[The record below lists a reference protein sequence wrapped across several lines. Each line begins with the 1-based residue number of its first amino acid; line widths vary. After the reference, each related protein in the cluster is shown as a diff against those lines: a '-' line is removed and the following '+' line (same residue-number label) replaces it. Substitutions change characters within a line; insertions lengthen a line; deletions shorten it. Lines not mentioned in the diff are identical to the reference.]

1 MMQSII
7 EVMQSQLWFYL
18 TTIGLISL
26 CIGSFLN
33 VVIYRLP
40 LMMQREW
47 QSECRILL
55 DDELKKN
62 NSNSDSSKPGNS
74 KPDSSNPN
82 INEPFNLVKPNS
94 TCPKCKTAIKPW
106 QNIPIISWL
115 MLKGKCASCSNPIS
129 ARYPAVELITALLSL
144 IVAYSFGATEQALL
158 YIFVTWILVALTFID
173 IDHMLLPDQLTLPL
187 VWLALIASVMGCTIT
202 PTDAI
207 IGAACGYL
215 SLWSVFWLFKLLTG
229 KEGMGYGDFKL
240 LAVFGALLG
249 WQSLLTIILLS
260 SVVGAII
267 GIALLS
273 IQGKD
278 KATPIPFGP
287 YLAIAGWIT
296 MLWGNQIQG
305 AYFNLIGY

>member
-1 MMQSII
+1 MQSII

-18 TTIGLISL
+18 TTVGLVSL
-26 CIGSFLN
+26 CVGSFLN

-47 QSECRILL
+47 QSECRLLL
-55 DDELKKN
+55 DDELNTNQTKPKN
-62 NSNSDSSKPGNS
+62 TS
-74 KPDSSNPN
+74 
-82 INEPFNLVKPNS
+82 EHFNLVKPNS

-115 MLKGKCASCSNPIS
+115 ILKGKCASCSNPIS
-129 ARYPAVELITALLSL
+129 IRYPAIEAVTALLSL
-144 IVAYSFGATEQALL
+144 VVAYTFGATEQALL
-158 YIFVTWILVALTFID
+158 YIVITWALVALTFID

-187 VWLALIASVMGCTIT
+187 VWLALIAAVAGITIT
-202 PTDAI
+202 PSDAI
-207 IGAACGYL
+207 MGAAFGYL

-240 LAVFGALLG
+240 LALFGALLG

-296 MLWGNQIQG
+296 LLWGNQLQS

>member
-1 MMQSII
+1 MQSII

-18 TTIGLISL
+18 TTVGLISL

-47 QSECRILL
+47 QSECRLL
-55 DDELKKN
+55 LEDELTGN
-62 NSNSDSSKPGNS
+62 KP
-74 KPDSSNPN
+74 KQAN
-82 INEPFNLVKPNS
+82 ISEPFNLVKPNS

-115 MLKGKCASCSNPIS
+115 ALKGKCASCSNPIS
-129 ARYPAVELITALLSL
+129 ARYPAVELITAILSL
-144 IVAYSFGATEQALL
+144 VVAYSFGATEQALL

-187 VWLALIASVMGCTIT
+187 VWLALIASVLGYTIT

-287 YLAIAGWIT
+287 YLAIAGWIA

>member
-1 MMQSII
+1 MQSII

-18 TTIGLISL
+18 TTVGLVSL
-26 CIGSFLN
+26 CVGSFLN

-47 QSECRILL
+47 QSECRLL
-55 DDELKKN
+55 LGDELNTNTPKPKN
-62 NSNSDSSKPGNS
+62 TS
-74 KPDSSNPN
+74 
-82 INEPFNLVKPNS
+82 EPLNLVKPNS

-106 QNIPIISWL
+106 QNIPVISWVL
-115 MLKGKCASCSNPIS
+115 LKGKCASCSHPIS
-129 ARYPAVELITALLSL
+129 IRYPAVEAITALLSL
-144 IVAYSFGATEQALL
+144 VVAYTFGATEQALL
-158 YIFVTWILVALTFID
+158 YIVITWALVALTFID

-187 VWLALIASVMGCTIT
+187 VWLALIAAVAGITIT
-202 PTDAI
+202 PTNAI
-207 IGAACGYL
+207 MGAAFGYL

-240 LAVFGALLG
+240 LALFGALLG

-296 MLWGNQIQG
+296 LLWGNQLQN

>member
-1 MMQSII
+1 
-7 EVMQSQLWFYL
+7 MQSQQWFYL
-18 TTIGLISL
+18 TTVGLISL
-26 CIGSFLN
+26 CVGSFLN

-47 QSECRILL
+47 QSECRLL
-55 DDELKKN
+55 LEDELTN
-62 NSNSDSSKPGNS
+62 KPTQTNT
-74 KPDSSNPN
+74 
-82 INEPFNLVKPNS
+82 NEPFNLVKPNS

-106 QNIPIISWL
+106 QNIPIISWI
-115 MLKGKCASCSNPIS
+115 MLKGKCANCSNPIS
-129 ARYPAVELITALLSL
+129 ARYPIVEAITALLSL
-144 IVAYSFGATEQALL
+144 VIAYSFGATEHALL

-187 VWLALIASVMGCTIT
+187 VWLALIAAVMGITIS
-202 PTDAI
+202 PGDAI
-207 IGAACGYL
+207 VGAACGYL

-296 MLWGNQIQG
+296 LLWGAQIQA

>member
-1 MMQSII
+1 MHEFFLDII
-7 EVMQSQLWFYL
+7 TVMQSQLWFYL
-18 TTIGLISL
+18 LTVGLVSL
-26 CIGSFLN
+26 CVGSFLN
-33 VVIYRLP
+33 VMIYRLP

-47 QSECRILL
+47 QTECRVLL
-55 DDELKKN
+55 ADDLQP
-62 NSNSDSSKPGNS
+62 SKTANT
-74 KPDSSNPN
+74 
-82 INEPFNLVKPNS
+82 EAAFNLVKPNS

-106 QNIPIISWL
+106 QNIPVISWL
-115 MLKGKCASCSNPIS
+115 LLKGRCASCSNPIS
-129 ARYPAVELITALLSL
+129 IRYPIVEMLTAVLSL
-144 IVAYSFGATEQALL
+144 IVAYTFGVTEQALL
-158 YIFVTWILVALTFID
+158 YILITWVLVALTFID

-187 VWLALIASVMGCTIT
+187 VWLALIAAVMGITIS

-215 SLWSVFWLFKLLTG
+215 SLWSVFWLFKLITG

-260 SVVGAII
+260 SVVGAVI

-287 YLAIAGWIT
+287 YLAIAGWVT
-296 MLWGNQIQG
+296 LLWGSQIQVF
-305 AYFNLIGY
+305 YFNLLGY

>member
-1 MMQSII
+1 MQSII

-47 QSECRILL
+47 QSECRLL
-55 DDELKKN
+55 LEDELTGNK
-62 NSNSDSSKPGNS
+62 SKQA
-74 KPDSSNPN
+74 N
-82 INEPFNLVKPNS
+82 INKPFNLVKPNS

-115 MLKGKCASCSNPIS
+115 ILKGKCASCSNPIS
-129 ARYPAVELITALLSL
+129 VRYPAVELITALLSL

-187 VWLALIASVMGCTIT
+187 VWLALIASVMGYTIT

>member
-1 MMQSII
+1 MQSIFI
-7 EVMQSQLWFYL
+7 DISNAMQANLWFYL
-18 TTIGLISL
+18 TTVGLVSL

-40 LMMQREW
+40 VMMQKEW
-47 QSECRILL
+47 QTECRLL
-55 DDELKKN
+55 LADELTSPKTEQTT
-62 NSNSDSSKPGNS
+62 SQTTDT
-74 KPDSSNPN
+74 
-82 INEPFNLVKPNS
+82 FNLVKPNS
-94 TCPKCKTAIKPW
+94 CCPKCEAAIKPW
-106 QNIPIISWL
+106 QNIPIFSWL
-115 MLKGKCASCSNPIS
+115 FLKGKCATCDNPIS
-129 ARYPAVELITALLSL
+129 VRYPIVEAITAILSL
-144 IVAYSFGATEQALL
+144 VVAYTFGATEQALL
-158 YIFVTWILVALTFID
+158 YIVVTWILVALTFID

-187 VWLALIASVMGCTIT
+187 LWLALIASVVGYTIA
-202 PTDAI
+202 PSDAI

-215 SLWSVFWLFKLLTG
+215 SLWSVFWLFKLITG

-260 SVVGAII
+260 SVVGAVI

-296 MLWGNQIQG
+296 MLWGTQLQNS
-305 AYFNLIGY
+305 YFNFIGY

>member
-1 MMQSII
+1 
-7 EVMQSQLWFYL
+7 MQSQQWFYL
-18 TTIGLISL
+18 TTVGLISL
-26 CIGSFLN
+26 CVGSFLN

-47 QSECRILL
+47 QSECRLL
-55 DDELKKN
+55 LEDELTAKPTQA
-62 NSNSDSSKPGNS
+62 SNS
-74 KPDSSNPN
+74 
-82 INEPFNLVKPNS
+82 EPFNLVKPNS

-106 QNIPIISWL
+106 QNIPIISWI
-115 MLKGKCASCSNPIS
+115 MLRGKCANCSNPIS
-129 ARYPAVELITALLSL
+129 ARYPIVEAITALLSL
-144 IVAYSFGATEQALL
+144 VIAYSFGATEHALL

-187 VWLALIASVMGCTIT
+187 VWLALIAAVMGITINT
-202 PTDAI
+202 SDAI
-207 IGAACGYL
+207 VGAACGYL

-296 MLWGNQIQG
+296 LLWGAQIQA

>member
-1 MMQSII
+1 MQNFFLDITK
-7 EVMQSQLWFYL
+7 VMQNELWFYL
-18 TTIGLISL
+18 TTIGLVSL
-26 CIGSFLN
+26 CVGSFLN

-47 QSECRILL
+47 QGECRLL
-55 DDELKKN
+55 LESELK
-62 NSNSDSSKPGNS
+62 SNKANT
-74 KPDSSNPN
+74 
-82 INEPFNLVKPNS
+82 NEPFSSDLNSTFNLVKPNS
-94 TCPKCKTAIKPW
+94 TCPKCKTAIKAW
-106 QNIPIISWL
+106 QNIPVVSWL
-115 MLKGKCASCSNPIS
+115 FLKGKCASCSNPIS
-129 ARYPAVELITALLSL
+129 ARYPIVEAITALLSL
-144 IVAYSFGATEQALL
+144 IVAYKLGATEQALL
-158 YIFVTWILVALTFID
+158 YIAITWALVALTFID
-173 IDHMLLPDQLTLPL
+173 IDHMLLPDQITLPL
-187 VWLALIASVMGCTIT
+187 VWLALIAAVLGYTVT
-202 PTDAI
+202 PADAI

-267 GIALLS
+267 GIALLT

-296 MLWGNQIQG
+296 MLWGEQLQ
-305 AYFNLIGY
+305 ASYFNLIGY

>member
-1 MMQSII
+1 MQSII

-18 TTIGLISL
+18 TTIGLVSL

-47 QSECRILL
+47 QGECRLL
-55 DDELKKN
+55 LESELNSNKKN
-62 NSNSDSSKPGNS
+62 TNEPLNSDLNS
-74 KPDSSNPN
+74 T
-82 INEPFNLVKPNS
+82 FNLVKPNS
-94 TCPKCKTAIKPW
+94 TCPKCKTAIKAW
-106 QNIPIISWL
+106 QNIPVISWL
-115 MLKGKCASCSNPIS
+115 FLKGKCASCSNPIS
-129 ARYPAVELITALLSL
+129 ARYPIVEAITALLSL
-144 IVAYSFGATEQALL
+144 VVAYKLGATEQALL
-158 YIFVTWILVALTFID
+158 YIAITWALVALTFID
-173 IDHMLLPDQLTLPL
+173 IDHMLLPDQITLPL
-187 VWLALIASVMGCTIT
+187 VWLALIAAVLGYTVT

-267 GIALLS
+267 GIALLTV
-273 IQGKD
+273 QGKD

-296 MLWGNQIQG
+296 MLWGEQLQTS
-305 AYFNLIGY
+305 YFNLIGY

>member
-1 MMQSII
+1 MQSII

-18 TTIGLISL
+18 TTVGLVSL
-26 CIGSFLN
+26 CVGSFLN

-47 QSECRILL
+47 QSECRLLL
-55 DDELKKN
+55 DDELNTNIAKQKN
-62 NSNSDSSKPGNS
+62 TS
-74 KPDSSNPN
+74 
-82 INEPFNLVKPNS
+82 EPFNLVKPNS

-115 MLKGKCASCSNPIS
+115 ILKGKCASCSNPIS
-129 ARYPAVELITALLSL
+129 IRYPAVEAVTALLSL
-144 IVAYSFGATEQALL
+144 VVAYTFGATEQALL
-158 YIFVTWILVALTFID
+158 YIVITWALVALTFID

-187 VWLALIASVMGCTIT
+187 VWLALIAAVAGITIT
-202 PTDAI
+202 PSDAI
-207 IGAACGYL
+207 MGAAFGYL

-240 LAVFGALLG
+240 LALFGALLG

-273 IQGKD
+273 IQGKN

-296 MLWGNQIQG
+296 LLWGNQLQS

>member
-1 MMQSII
+1 MQSII
-7 EVMQSQLWFYL
+7 EAMQSQLWFYL
-18 TTIGLISL
+18 TTVGLVSL
-26 CIGSFLN
+26 CVGSFLN

-47 QSECRILL
+47 QSECRLL
-55 DDELKKN
+55 LEDELTANK
-62 NSNSDSSKPGNS
+62 SKQA
-74 KPDSSNPN
+74 N

-106 QNIPIISWL
+106 QNIPVISWL
-115 MLKGKCASCSNPIS
+115 LLKAKCASCSNPIS
-129 ARYPAVELITALLSL
+129 TRYPAVEAITAILSL
-144 IVAYSFGATEQALL
+144 IIAYSFGATEQALL
-158 YIFVTWILVALTFID
+158 YIFITWILVALTFID

-187 VWLALIASVMGCTIT
+187 VWLALIAAVAGITIT
-202 PTDAI
+202 PSDAI
-207 IGAACGYL
+207 MGAAFGYL

-296 MLWGNQIQG
+296 LLWGSQIQNI
-305 AYFNLIGY
+305 YFNLIGY

>member
-1 MMQSII
+1 MQSLFIDI
-7 EVMQSQLWFYL
+7 SNAMQANLWFYL
-18 TTIGLISL
+18 TTVGLVSL

-40 LMMQREW
+40 VMMQKEW
-47 QSECRILL
+47 QTECRLL
-55 DDELKKN
+55 LADELTSPKTEQTT
-62 NSNSDSSKPGNS
+62 SQTTDT
-74 KPDSSNPN
+74 
-82 INEPFNLVKPNS
+82 FNLVKPNS
-94 TCPKCKTAIKPW
+94 CCPKCKAAIKPW
-106 QNIPIISWL
+106 QNIPIFSWL
-115 MLKGKCASCSNPIS
+115 FLKGKCATCDNPIS
-129 ARYPAVELITALLSL
+129 VRYPIVEAITAILSL
-144 IVAYSFGATEQALL
+144 VVAYTFGATEQALL
-158 YIFVTWILVALTFID
+158 YIVVTWILVALTFID

-187 VWLALIASVMGCTIT
+187 LWLALIASVMGYTIIA
-202 PTDAI
+202 PSDAI

-215 SLWSVFWLFKLLTG
+215 SLWSVFWLFKLITG

-260 SVVGAII
+260 SVVGAVI

-296 MLWGNQIQG
+296 MLWGTQLQNS
-305 AYFNLIGY
+305 YFNFIGY

>member
-1 MMQSII
+1 
-7 EVMQSQLWFYL
+7 MQSQQWFYL
-18 TTIGLISL
+18 TTVGLVSL
-26 CIGSFLN
+26 CVGSFLN

-40 LMMQREW
+40 LMMQQEW
-47 QSECRILL
+47 QSECRLL
-55 DDELKKN
+55 LEDELTAKPTQA
-62 NSNSDSSKPGNS
+62 SNSES
-74 KPDSSNPN
+74 
-82 INEPFNLVKPNS
+82 FNLVKPNS

-106 QNIPIISWL
+106 QNIPIISWIV
-115 MLKGKCASCSNPIS
+115 LKGKCANCSNPIS
-129 ARYPAVELITALLSL
+129 ARYPIVEAITALLSL
-144 IVAYSFGATEQALL
+144 VIAYSFGATEHALL

-187 VWLALIASVMGCTIT
+187 VWLALIAAVMGITIS
-202 PTDAI
+202 PGDAI
-207 IGAACGYL
+207 VGAACGYL

-296 MLWGNQIQG
+296 LLWGAQIQA

>member
-1 MMQSII
+1 MQSII

-18 TTIGLISL
+18 TTIGLVSL
-26 CIGSFLN
+26 CVGSFLN
-33 VVIYRLP
+33 VLIYRLP
-40 LMMQREW
+40 LMMQKEW

-55 DDELKKN
+55 EGDLK
-62 NSNSDSSKPGNS
+62 NSAPLNAT
-74 KPDSSNPN
+74 
-82 INEPFNLVKPNS
+82 PFNLVKPNS
-94 TCPKCKTAIKPW
+94 TCPHCKTAIKPW

-115 MLKGKCASCSNPIS
+115 ALKGKCASCQNTIA
-129 ARYPAVELITALLSL
+129 ARYPLVEAITALLSL
-144 IVAYSFGATEQALL
+144 AVAYTVGANEQALL
-158 YIFVTWILVALTFID
+158 YILITWALVALTFID

-187 VWLALIASVMGCTIT
+187 VWLALIASVMGYTIS
-202 PTDAI
+202 PSDAI

-267 GIALLS
+267 GITLLS

-287 YLAIAGWIT
+287 YLAIAGWIA
-296 MLWGNQIQG
+296 MLWGNQLQTM
-305 AYFNLIGY
+305 YLNLVGY

>member
-1 MMQSII
+1 MQSII

-18 TTIGLISL
+18 TTVGLISL

-47 QSECRILL
+47 QSECRLL
-55 DDELKKN
+55 LEDELTGN
-62 NSNSDSSKPGNS
+62 KP
-74 KPDSSNPN
+74 KQAN

-115 MLKGKCASCSNPIS
+115 ALKGKCASCSNPIS
-129 ARYPAVELITALLSL
+129 ARYPAVELITAILSL
-144 IVAYSFGATEQALL
+144 VVAYSFGATEQALL

-187 VWLALIASVMGCTIT
+187 VWLALIASVMGYTIT

-287 YLAIAGWIT
+287 YLAIAGWIA

>member
-1 MMQSII
+1 MQSLFIDI
-7 EVMQSQLWFYL
+7 SNAMQANLWFYL
-18 TTIGLISL
+18 TTVGLVSL

-40 LMMQREW
+40 LMMQKEW
-47 QSECRILL
+47 QTECRLL
-55 DDELKKN
+55 LADELTSPKTEQIT
-62 NSNSDSSKPGNS
+62 SQTTDT
-74 KPDSSNPN
+74 
-82 INEPFNLVKPNS
+82 FNLVKPNS
-94 TCPKCKTAIKPW
+94 CCPKCKAAIKPW
-106 QNIPIISWL
+106 QNIPIFSWL
-115 MLKGKCASCSNPIS
+115 FLKGKCATCDNPIS
-129 ARYPAVELITALLSL
+129 VRYPIVEAITAILSL
-144 IVAYSFGATEQALL
+144 VVACTFGATEQALL
-158 YIFVTWILVALTFID
+158 YIVVTWILVALTFID

-187 VWLALIASVMGCTIT
+187 LWLALIASVVGYTIA
-202 PTDAI
+202 PSDAI

-215 SLWSVFWLFKLLTG
+215 SLWSVFWLFKLITG

-260 SVVGAII
+260 SVVGAVI

-278 KATPIPFGP
+278 KTTPIPFGP

-296 MLWGNQIQG
+296 MLWGTQLQNS
-305 AYFNLIGY
+305 YFNFIGY

>member
-1 MMQSII
+1 MQSLFIDI
-7 EVMQSQLWFYL
+7 TATMQNHLWFYL
-18 TTIGLISL
+18 TTIGLVSL

-40 LMMQREW
+40 LMMQKEW
-47 QSECRILL
+47 QTECRLL
-55 DDELKKN
+55 LADELTSPKAKQTN
-62 NSNSDSSKPGNS
+62 AQTTDT
-74 KPDSSNPN
+74 
-82 INEPFNLVKPNS
+82 FNLVKPNS
-94 TCPKCKTAIKPW
+94 CCPKCKAAIKPW

-115 MLKGKCASCSNPIS
+115 FLKGKCATCDNPIS
-129 ARYPAVELITALLSL
+129 VRYPLVEAITAILSL
-144 IVAYSFGATEQALL
+144 VVAYTFGATEQALL
-158 YIFVTWILVALTFID
+158 YIVVTWALVALTFID

-187 VWLALIASVMGCTIT
+187 LWLALIASVMGYTIA
-202 PTDAI
+202 PSDAI

-215 SLWSVFWLFKLLTG
+215 SLWSVFWLFKLITG

-260 SVVGAII
+260 SVVGAVI

-296 MLWGNQIQG
+296 MLWGTQLQNS
-305 AYFNLIGY
+305 YFNFIGY

>member
-1 MMQSII
+1 MQSII

-18 TTIGLISL
+18 TTVGLVSL
-26 CIGSFLN
+26 CVGSFLN

-47 QSECRILL
+47 QSECRLLL
-55 DDELKKN
+55 DDELNTNQAKPKN
-62 NSNSDSSKPGNS
+62 TS
-74 KPDSSNPN
+74 
-82 INEPFNLVKPNS
+82 EPFNLVKPNS

-115 MLKGKCASCSNPIS
+115 ILKGKCASCSNPIS
-129 ARYPAVELITALLSL
+129 IRYPAIEAITALLSL
-144 IVAYSFGATEQALL
+144 VVAYTFGATEQALL
-158 YIFVTWILVALTFID
+158 YIVITWALVALTFID

-187 VWLALIASVMGCTIT
+187 VWLALIAAVAGITIT
-202 PTDAI
+202 PSDAI
-207 IGAACGYL
+207 IGSVFGYL

-240 LAVFGALLG
+240 LALFGALLG

-296 MLWGNQIQG
+296 LLWGNHLES

>member
-1 MMQSII
+1 MQSII

-18 TTIGLISL
+18 TTVGLVSL
-26 CIGSFLN
+26 CVGSFLN

-47 QSECRILL
+47 QSECRLLL
-55 DDELKKN
+55 DDELNTNQAKPKN
-62 NSNSDSSKPGNS
+62 TS
-74 KPDSSNPN
+74 
-82 INEPFNLVKPNS
+82 EPFNLVKPNS

-115 MLKGKCASCSNPIS
+115 ILKGKCASCCNPIS
-129 ARYPAVELITALLSL
+129 IRYPAVEAVTALLSL
-144 IVAYSFGATEQALL
+144 VVAYTFGATEQALL
-158 YIFVTWILVALTFID
+158 YIVITWALVALTFID

-187 VWLALIASVMGCTIT
+187 VWLALIAAVAGITIT
-202 PTDAI
+202 PSDAI
-207 IGAACGYL
+207 MGAAFGYL

-240 LAVFGALLG
+240 LALFGALLG

-296 MLWGNQIQG
+296 LLWGNQLQS

>member
-1 MMQSII
+1 MQSII
-7 EVMQSQLWFYL
+7 EVMQSELWFYL
-18 TTIGLISL
+18 TTIGLVSL
-26 CIGSFLN
+26 CVGSFLN

-47 QSECRILL
+47 QGECRLL
-55 DDELKKN
+55 LESELKSNKADESESL
-62 NSNSDSSKPGNS
+62 NST
-74 KPDSSNPN
+74 
-82 INEPFNLVKPNS
+82 FNLIKPNS
-94 TCPKCKTAIKPW
+94 TCPKCKTAIKAW
-106 QNIPIISWL
+106 QNIPVVSWL
-115 MLKGKCASCSNPIS
+115 FLKGKCASCSNPIS
-129 ARYPAVELITALLSL
+129 ARYPIVEAITALLSL
-144 IVAYSFGATEQALL
+144 VVAYKLGATEQALL
-158 YIFVTWILVALTFID
+158 YIAITWALVALTFID
-173 IDHMLLPDQLTLPL
+173 IDHMLLPDQITLPL
-187 VWLALIASVMGCTIT
+187 VWLALIAAVLGYTVT
-202 PTDAI
+202 PADAI

-267 GIALLS
+267 GIALLT

-296 MLWGNQIQG
+296 MLWGEQLQAN
-305 AYFNLIGY
+305 YFNLIGY

>member
-1 MMQSII
+1 MQSII

-18 TTIGLISL
+18 TTVGLVSL
-26 CIGSFLN
+26 CVGSFLN

-47 QSECRILL
+47 QSECRLLL
-55 DDELKKN
+55 DDELNTNQAKPKN
-62 NSNSDSSKPGNS
+62 TS
-74 KPDSSNPN
+74 
-82 INEPFNLVKPNS
+82 EPFNLVKPNS

-115 MLKGKCASCSNPIS
+115 ILKGKCASCSNPIS
-129 ARYPAVELITALLSL
+129 IRYPAIEAITALLSL
-144 IVAYSFGATEQALL
+144 VVAYTFGATEQALL
-158 YIFVTWILVALTFID
+158 YIVITWALVALTFID

-187 VWLALIASVMGCTIT
+187 VWLALIAAVAGITIT
-202 PTDAI
+202 PSDAI
-207 IGAACGYL
+207 MGAAFGYL

-240 LAVFGALLG
+240 LALFGALLG

-296 MLWGNQIQG
+296 LLWGNQLQST
-305 AYFNLIGY
+305 YFNLIGY

>member
-1 MMQSII
+1 MQNII

-18 TTIGLISL
+18 TTVGLISL
-26 CIGSFLN
+26 CVGSFLN

-47 QSECRILL
+47 QSECRLL
-55 DDELKKN
+55 LEDELTAN
-62 NSNSDSSKPGNS
+62 KP
-74 KPDSSNPN
+74 KQTQTY
-82 INEPFNLVKPNS
+82 EPFNLVKPNS
-94 TCPKCKTAIKPW
+94 TCPKCKMAIKPW

-115 MLKGKCASCSNPIS
+115 LLKGKCANCSNSIS
-129 ARYPAVELITALLSL
+129 VRYPAVEAITAILSL
-144 IVAYSFGATEQALL
+144 IIAYSFGATEQALL
-158 YIFVTWILVALTFID
+158 YIFITWILVALTFID

-187 VWLALIASVMGCTIT
+187 VWLALIAAVAGITIT
-202 PTDAI
+202 PSDAI
-207 IGAACGYL
+207 MGAAFGYL

-296 MLWGNQIQG
+296 LLWGSQIQNM
-305 AYFNLIGY
+305 YFNLIGY

>member
-1 MMQSII
+1 MQSLFIDI
-7 EVMQSQLWFYL
+7 TAAMQNHLWFYL
-18 TTIGLISL
+18 TTIGLVSL

-40 LMMQREW
+40 LMMQKEW
-47 QSECRILL
+47 QTECRLL
-55 DDELKKN
+55 LADELTCPKAKQT
-62 NSNSDSSKPGNS
+62 SEYTTDT
-74 KPDSSNPN
+74 
-82 INEPFNLVKPNS
+82 FNLVKPNS
-94 TCPKCKTAIKPW
+94 CCPKCKAAIKPW

-115 MLKGKCASCSNPIS
+115 LLKGKCAICNNPIS
-129 ARYPAVELITALLSL
+129 VRYPLVEAITAILSL
-144 IVAYSFGATEQALL
+144 VVAYTFGATEQALL
-158 YIFVTWILVALTFID
+158 YIVVTWALVALTFID

-187 VWLALIASVMGCTIT
+187 LWLALIASVMGYTIA
-202 PTDAI
+202 PSDAI

-215 SLWSVFWLFKLLTG
+215 SLWSVFWLFKLITG

-240 LAVFGALLG
+240 LAVFGAILG

-260 SVVGAII
+260 SVVGAVI

-296 MLWGNQIQG
+296 MLWGTQLQNS
-305 AYFNLIGY
+305 YFNFIGY

>member
-1 MMQSII
+1 MQNFFLDII
-7 EVMQSQLWFYL
+7 TVMQNQLWFYL
-18 TTIGLISL
+18 LTVGLVSL

-40 LMMQREW
+40 IMMQREW
-47 QSECRILL
+47 QTECRVLL
-55 DDELKKN
+55 ADDLKPTKADN
-62 NSNSDSSKPGNS
+62 T
-74 KPDSSNPN
+74 
-82 INEPFNLVKPNS
+82 EAEFNLVKPNS

-106 QNIPIISWL
+106 QNIPVISWL
-115 MLKGKCASCSNPIS
+115 LLKGRCASCSNPIS
-129 ARYPAVELITALLSL
+129 VRYPIVEMLTAVLSL
-144 IVAYSFGATEQALL
+144 IVAYTFGVTEQALL
-158 YIFVTWILVALTFID
+158 YILITWVLVALTFID

-187 VWLALIASVMGCTIT
+187 VWLALIAAVMGITIS

-249 WQSLLTIILLS
+249 WQSLLTIVLLS

-287 YLAIAGWIT
+287 YLAIAGWVT
-296 MLWGNQIQG
+296 LLWGTQIQVF
-305 AYFNLIGY
+305 YFNLLGY

>member
-1 MMQSII
+1 MQSII
-7 EVMQSQLWFYL
+7 EVIQSQLWFYL
-18 TTIGLISL
+18 TTVGLVSL
-26 CIGSFLN
+26 CVGSFLN

-47 QSECRILL
+47 QSECRLL
-55 DDELKKN
+55 LEDELTTKPTQA
-62 NSNSDSSKPGNS
+62 SNSES
-74 KPDSSNPN
+74 
-82 INEPFNLVKPNS
+82 FNLVKPNS

-106 QNIPIISWL
+106 QNIPIISWIV
-115 MLKGKCASCSNPIS
+115 LKGKCANCSNPIS
-129 ARYPAVELITALLSL
+129 ARYPIVEAINALLSL
-144 IVAYSFGATEQALL
+144 VIAYTFGATEHAFL

-187 VWLALIASVMGCTIT
+187 VWLALIAAVMGITIS
-202 PTDAI
+202 PGDAI
-207 IGAACGYL
+207 VGAACGYL

-296 MLWGNQIQG
+296 LLWGAQIQA

>member
-1 MMQSII
+1 MQSII

-47 QSECRILL
+47 QSECRLL
-55 DDELKKN
+55 LEEELTAN
-62 NSNSDSSKPGNS
+62 ESKQA
-74 KPDSSNPN
+74 N

-115 MLKGKCASCSNPIS
+115 ALKGKCASCSNPIS
-129 ARYPAVELITALLSL
+129 ARYPTVELITALLSL
-144 IVAYSFGATEQALL
+144 IVAYSFGTTEQALL

-187 VWLALIASVMGCTIT
+187 VWLALIASVMGYTIT

-287 YLAIAGWIT
+287 YLAIAGWIA

>member
-1 MMQSII
+1 MQSLFIDI
-7 EVMQSQLWFYL
+7 SNAMQANLWFYL
-18 TTIGLISL
+18 TTIGLVSV

-40 LMMQREW
+40 VMMQKEW
-47 QSECRILL
+47 QTECRLL
-55 DDELKKN
+55 LADELTSPKTEQTT
-62 NSNSDSSKPGNS
+62 SQTTDT
-74 KPDSSNPN
+74 
-82 INEPFNLVKPNS
+82 FNLVKPNS
-94 TCPKCKTAIKPW
+94 CCPKCKAAIKPW
-106 QNIPIISWL
+106 QNIPIFSWL
-115 MLKGKCASCSNPIS
+115 FLKGKCATCDNPIS
-129 ARYPAVELITALLSL
+129 VRYPIVEAITAILSL
-144 IVAYSFGATEQALL
+144 VVAYTFGATEQALL
-158 YIFVTWILVALTFID
+158 YIVVTWILVALTFID

-187 VWLALIASVMGCTIT
+187 LWLALIASVMGYTIA
-202 PTDAI
+202 PSDAI

-215 SLWSVFWLFKLLTG
+215 SLWSVFWLFKLITG

-260 SVVGAII
+260 SVVGAVI

-296 MLWGNQIQG
+296 MLWGTQLQNS
-305 AYFNLIGY
+305 YFNFIGY

>member
-1 MMQSII
+1 MQSLFIDI
-7 EVMQSQLWFYL
+7 SNAMQANLWFYL
-18 TTIGLISL
+18 TTVGLVSL

-40 LMMQREW
+40 LMMQKEW
-47 QSECRILL
+47 QTECRLL
-55 DDELKKN
+55 LADELTSPKTEQTT
-62 NSNSDSSKPGNS
+62 SQTTDT
-74 KPDSSNPN
+74 
-82 INEPFNLVKPNS
+82 FNLVKPNS
-94 TCPKCKTAIKPW
+94 CCPKCKAAIKPW
-106 QNIPIISWL
+106 QNIPIFSWL
-115 MLKGKCASCSNPIS
+115 FLKGKCATCDNPIS
-129 ARYPAVELITALLSL
+129 VRYPIVEAITAILSL
-144 IVAYSFGATEQALL
+144 VVAYAFGATEQALL
-158 YIFVTWILVALTFID
+158 YIVVTWILVALTFID

-187 VWLALIASVMGCTIT
+187 LWLALIASVVGYTIA
-202 PTDAI
+202 PSDAI

-215 SLWSVFWLFKLLTG
+215 SLWSVFWLFKLITG

-260 SVVGAII
+260 SVVGAVI

-296 MLWGNQIQG
+296 MLWGTQLQNS
-305 AYFNLIGY
+305 YFNFIGY

>member
-1 MMQSII
+1 
-7 EVMQSQLWFYL
+7 MQSQQWFYL
-18 TTIGLISL
+18 TTVGLISL
-26 CIGSFLN
+26 CVGSFLN

-47 QSECRILL
+47 QSECRLL
-55 DDELKKN
+55 LEDELTN
-62 NSNSDSSKPGNS
+62 KPTQTNT
-74 KPDSSNPN
+74 
-82 INEPFNLVKPNS
+82 NEPFNLVKPNS

-106 QNIPIISWL
+106 QNIPIISWIV
-115 MLKGKCASCSNPIS
+115 LKGKCANCSNPIS
-129 ARYPAVELITALLSL
+129 ARYPIVEAITALLSL
-144 IVAYSFGATEQALL
+144 VIAYSFGATEHALL

-187 VWLALIASVMGCTIT
+187 VWLALIAAVMGLTIS
-202 PTDAI
+202 PSDAI
-207 IGAACGYL
+207 AGAACGYL

-296 MLWGNQIQG
+296 LLWGAQIQA

>member
-1 MMQSII
+1 MQSII

-18 TTIGLISL
+18 TTVGLVSL
-26 CIGSFLN
+26 CVGSFLN

-47 QSECRILL
+47 QSECRLLL
-55 DDELKKN
+55 DDELNTNQAKPKN
-62 NSNSDSSKPGNS
+62 TS
-74 KPDSSNPN
+74 
-82 INEPFNLVKPNS
+82 EPFNLVKPNS
-94 TCPKCKTAIKPW
+94 TCPICKTAIKPW

-115 MLKGKCASCSNPIS
+115 ILKGKCASCSNPIS
-129 ARYPAVELITALLSL
+129 IRYPAIEAITALLSL
-144 IVAYSFGATEQALL
+144 VVAYTFGATEQALL
-158 YIFVTWILVALTFID
+158 YIVITWALVALTFID

-187 VWLALIASVMGCTIT
+187 VWLALIAAVAGITIT
-202 PTDAI
+202 PSDAI
-207 IGAACGYL
+207 MGAAFGYL

-240 LAVFGALLG
+240 LALFGALLG

-296 MLWGNQIQG
+296 LLWGNQLQS